1 MSSMFPWSSCWGLA
15 GRRARDPQALFVIAL
30 LGLAFTGSGCAAF
43 SSSNS
48 VSDSSESV
56 SDSVSSS
63 SDSSAS
69 SSGGDDSAYRA
80 EVTQYVAVAVERDVS
95 PESLRRGITEIALAH
110 GLSDWEATT
119 ATLEAV
125 EAGFQVAHLEDRAQY
140 RAAFAP

>member
-1 MSSMFPWSSCWGLA
+1 MSSMFPWSSRWVLA
-15 GRRARDPQALFVIAL
+15 RLRARDPQALLVVAL
-30 LGLAFTGSGCAAF
+30 LGIALTGSGCAAF

-48 VSDSSESV
+48 FSESSESV

-80 EVTQYVAVAVERDVS
+80 DVTQYVAVAVERDVS
-95 PESLRRGITEIALAH
+95 PDTLRRGITEIALAH
-110 GLSDWEATT
+110 GLSDWEATP

-125 EAGFQVAHLEDRAQY
+125 EAGFEIARLEDRAEY